1 VISSAHS
8 PERTDRGSAAMD
20 LVIVI
25 FVFAAGSL
33 SVPFLN
39 PILRNGHG
47 LIMVFAAAAF
57 QFLLEGLAPL
67 TLMALRREPF
77 SDYGL
82 IRRNVGWSLALGL
95 AFALFYDLVLSWHAG
110 AALWIP
116 LQRQPAVRMSVAAGF
131 PLGVAGLIV
140 TVFTWGFLEGFF
152 GIYFARKVN
161 MMLGHSG
168 CGWLAPGVLA
178 FAIFN
183 GGVHLLVGQG
193 LEGFLTSFA
202 SGYAIA
208 VIPAVTGNAWGGT
221 LVQSLTNAV
230 GRL

>member
-1 VISSAHS
+1 VIASAQS
-8 PERTDRGSAAMD
+8 PEKADRGSAAKD
-20 LVIVI
+20 LSIVI
-25 FVFAAGSL
+25 LVFAAGSL

-47 LIMVFAAAAF
+47 LMMVFAAAAF

-67 TLMALRREPF
+67 TLMAFRREPF

-82 IRRNVGWSLALGL
+82 IRRNVGWSFALGF
-95 AFALFYDLVLSWHAG
+95 AFALFYDLVISWHAG

-131 PLGVAGLIV
+131 PLDVAGLMV
-140 TVFTWGFLEGFF
+140 TALTWGFLEGFF

-161 MMLGHSG
+161 MMIGHSG
-168 CGWLAPGVLA
+168 CGWLAPGALA

-221 LVQSLTNAV
+221 LMQSLTNAV

>member
-8 PERTDRGSAAMD
+8 LERTDRGSAAMD

-57 QFLLEGLAPL
+57 QFVLEGLAPL

-82 IRRNVGWSLALGL
+82 IRRNIGWSLAMGL
-95 AFALFYDLVLSWHAG
+95 AFALFYDFVLSWHAG
-110 AALWIP
+110 AAIWIP
-116 LQRQPAVRMSVAAGF
+116 LQRQPAIRMSLAAGF
-131 PLGVAGLIV
+131 PPGVAGLIV

-161 MMLGHSG
+161 LMLYHSG
-168 CGWLAPGVLA
+168 RGWFAPGVLA

-183 GGVHLLVGQG
+183 GGVHLIVGQG
-193 LEGFLTSFA
+193 LAGFLTSFA
-202 SGYAIA
+202 SGCRISSDWTPLISSEWAHPIS
-208 VIPAVTGNAWGGT
+208 G
-221 LVQSLTNAV
+221 
-230 GRL
+230 